1 MAPKPKKLKGCNSMK
16 DRKVLGMFA
25 LGLVGAALSAG
36 PVAAQAPQ
44 DRVSATEKGSL
55 LYFSK
60 VEIRWSAPTL
70 PGGPVTLEQDTF
82 IQLSNDNNS
91 ATQVQM
97 YFVNG
102 DAPLAATPNE
112 RAHPGWNW
120 VDNQIY
126 LTQND
131 SAYWAASTGIGSQ
144 SVSPF
149 TVLDPGFPPGRP
161 DPDGSTDRVLRGFI
175 IAFAVNSSGE
185 ETKWNHLSG
194 DGTLVNYA
202 EHSAWD
208 YNAWAFQSVATG
220 LPTGA
225 QTGTP
230 GVLNLNGLEYAP
242 CFSDLLMNFQA
253 VGSNAYTGGNQI
265 VVSNTDLTINVVSAD
280 LRQETTGP
288 VTTKASFDIWND
300 NETKFSGLDRCV
312 SCWDQR
318 LLSNYSLPNHF
329 LIQNLQTHIGKARI
343 NGLASQLCN
352 TFTPQGV
359 PIVVS
364 QAAAL
369 LGVVA
374 KHLVFNAAAPGVGGR
389 AVSGGNLIGMGT
401 ESAVIRY
408 DVIGNPPKL
417 TGPGSPRALVNE
429 IVSLFDSTQ
438 PSNSPPE

>member
-1 MAPKPKKLKGCNSMK
+1 MK
-16 DRKVLGMFA
+16 NGNVLRTLAFGLLAGA
-25 LGLVGAALSAG
+25 LLSA
-36 PVAAQAPQ
+36 PVAAQVTQ
-44 DRVSATEKGSL
+44 DRVSGTEKGSL

-60 VEIRWSAPTL
+60 VEIRWSVVA
-70 PGGPVTLEQDTF
+70 GGGVTLEQDTF
-82 IQLSNDNNS
+82 IQLSNDNTTPT
-91 ATQVQM
+91 AVQM

-102 DAPLAATPNE
+102 DPPLAATPTE

-131 SAYWAASTGIGSQ
+131 SAYWAASNGVGSQ
-144 SVSPF
+144 AVSPF

-161 DPDGSTDRVLRGFI
+161 DPDGSGDRVLRGFI

-185 ETKWNHLSG
+185 EIKWNHLSG

-202 EHSAWD
+202 DHSAWD
-208 YNAWAFQSVATG
+208 YNAWAFQAVNPL

-225 QTGTP
+225 VTGTP
-230 GVLNLNGLEYAP
+230 GVLSMDGVEYAP
-242 CFSDLLMNFQA
+242 CVSDLLMNFQA
-253 VGSNAYTGGNQI
+253 VGSNAYTGGNQQ

-280 LRQETTGP
+280 LRQETSGP
-288 VTTKASFDIWND
+288 VTTKAAFDIWND
-300 NETKFSGLDRCV
+300 NETKFSGQDRCV
-312 SCWDQR
+312 TCWNQR

-352 TFTPQGV
+352 TFTPLGV

-364 QAAAL
+364 QNAAL

-374 KHLVFNAAAPGVGGR
+374 KHLQFNGAVPGVGGR

-401 ESAVIRY
+401 EPAVIRY
-408 DVIGNPPKL
+408 DVTGGPP
-417 TGPGSPRALVNE
+417 TFNGASTPEAAANE
-429 IVSLFDSTQ
+429 ILNIVDTR
-438 PSNSPPE
+438 PAKTPPQ